1 MNLLYR
7 PKLSD
12 GKLVRLSWPIAM
24 FRLTHIVCWPLED
37 DAPRWAYVFD
47 RFCWFLAFI
56 VFVLTNDAELRYL
69 RVNMQNLD
77 ELLNGVPTYLVLIEA
92 HIRGF
97 TLGYRKNKFKNL
109 LRKFYTDIY
118 VDERQHP
125 SFYKKIQPRFWP
137 LYVFSSMYVATL
149 TNFIVTPLALLLTRG
164 SRELTFKMIP
174 LFDYRYFP
182 IYLPCLLS
190 NIWVGFL
197 VVSLFSAEPNI
208 LGLVVLHLHSRYLIM
223 NENLRKKTEN
233 LLKNPSNTE
242 IARRFRKIVVETIDE
257 NKRLNLFAQ
266 EIQNEFSFRI
276 FILFSFAA
284 MCLCAVASKVYMNPL
299 GSFAYIFWMFGKIQ
313 ELMIIGDLGSTIIAT
328 TDEVSTMYYN
338 SNWESVI
345 ARSSDSCENVR
356 LMKLLTMAIA
366 LNRKPFYLTGLN
378 FFTVSLNTVI
388 KILQGAGSYFT
399 CLISFR

>member
-1 MNLLYR
+1 MNILYR

-37 DAPRWAYVFD
+37 DAPRWAYFFD
-47 RFCWFLAFI
+47 RFCWLLAFI
-56 VFVLTNDAELRYL
+56 IFVLTNDAELRYL
-69 RVNMQNLD
+69 RFNMQNLD

-109 LRKFYTDIY
+109 LRKFYSDIY

-125 SFYKKIQPRFWP
+125 SLYKKIQPRFWP

-149 TNFIVTPLALLLTRG
+149 INFIVTPLILLLSRG

-174 LFDYRYFP
+174 PFEYRSLP

-190 NIWVGFL
+190 NIWIGFL

-208 LGLVVLHLHSRYLIM
+208 LGLVVLHLHSRYLLM
-223 NENLRKKTEN
+223 NQDLQKKTAN
-233 LLKNPSNTE
+233 LLKNPSNSE
-242 IARRFRKIVVETIDE
+242 IARRFRKIVVATINE
-257 NKRLNLFAQ
+257 NERLNLFAQ
-266 EIQNEFSFRI
+266 EIQSEFSFRI

-299 GSFAYIFWMFGKIQ
+299 DSFAYIFWMFGKIQ
-313 ELMIIGDLGSTIIAT
+313 ELMIIGELGSTIIAT
-328 TDEVSTMYYN
+328 TDKVSSVYYN
-338 SNWESVI
+338 SNWEFVI
-345 ARSSDSCENVR
+345 ARSSDSSENVR

>member
-1 MNLLYR
+1 MNILYR

-37 DAPRWAYVFD
+37 DAPRWAYYFD

-69 RVNMQNLD
+69 RFNMQNLD

-109 LRKFYTDIY
+109 LRKFYAAIY

-125 SFYKKIQPRFWP
+125 SFHKKIQPRFWP

-149 TNFIVTPLALLLTRG
+149 TNFIVTPIALLLTRG

-174 LFDYRYFP
+174 LFEYRSFP

-242 IARRFRKIVVETIDE
+242 IARRFRKIVVETINE
-257 NKRLNLFAQ
+257 NKRLNIFAQ
-266 EIQNEFSFRI
+266 EIQDEFSFRI

-284 MCLCAVASKVYMNPL
+284 MCLCAVASKVYTNPL

-338 SNWESVI
+338 SNWEFVI